1 MERRI
6 EEFDVS
12 AALVSHLLLL
22 SLSLSVD
29 DDKNESQVAM
39 LTVSSPSCTRT
50 RPQLWYRNR
59 KRVTPTKTGAGLD
72 PKMSPLDKPRSPL
85 RNRTNETQSREGEKE
100 GVGGAQAVLF
110 QGAKAKT
117 PSRPSPRKPSSAAPQ
132 RSPALID
139 LATPLPRNQRQQGT
153 PDWVRELSRHQQQQQ
168 QEEPLMDAT
177 PPAPAPGKDAMSEVM
192 SLLDEKTQEC
202 RELYAMMKRLDEDA
216 KRGGTKVGAE
226 VGGGVGHH
234 GVVKALPQRHH
245 PRHRRQPAAEASTS
259 DHPRPPPAPDAPGA
273 ELLVSKL
280 EALLAEAKGG
290 AEASG
295 GSTESEAAA
304 LRRENAELR
313 RENELL
319 VERCHGLQRDLD
331 GAKRDQRDC
340 LEAVRKAD
348 RLILQVLKAQQQP
361 GFQ

>member
-1 MERRI
+1 MDNGGALPGLSPLSPTPLSPSSVQVLDEATTNVERRI
-6 EEFDVS
+6 EEFD
-12 AALVSHLLLL
+12 
-22 SLSLSVD
+22 
-29 DDKNESQVAM
+29 
-39 LTVSSPSCTRT
+39 
-50 RPQLWYRNR
+50 LWYRNR

-85 RNRTNETQSREGEKE
+85 RNRTNETQSREGEKGKE
-100 GVGGAQAVLF
+100 GVGGARAVLF

-168 QEEPLMDAT
+168 EEEPPMDAT